1 VFGEVI
7 EGMDVV
13 KAIEGVGTESGAPKQ
28 NVKITSS
35 GVVS

>member
-13 KAIEGVGTESGAPKQ
+13 KAIEAVGTESGEPKKR
-28 NVKITSS
+28 VMITSS
-35 GVVS
+35 GTVS